1 MEELTR
7 QQEAKIAELAIHHAS
22 VSVEPL
28 EDGTVIARGDHKAE
42 IRIDQNGRVSTPD
55 PESAMFR
62 LPVAMLRTMLG
73 DTIMDA
79 ALNEV
84 RGKAYS
90 DHALGRLLDAEIH
103 AWCIARVMEEAKA

>member
-1 MEELTR
+1 MPDITR
-7 QQEAKIAELAIHHAS
+7 DQEAKIAELAVEHAS
-22 VSVEPL
+22 VSVDPQ

-42 IRIDQNGRVSTPD
+42 VRISPDGKVSTPD

-73 DTIMDA
+73 DTVMDA

>member
-1 MEELTR
+1 MEDLSKA
-7 QQEAKIAELAIHHAS
+7 QEAEIAKMAIDHAS
-22 VSVEPL
+22 VSVDPQ

-42 IRIDQNGRVSTPD
+42 VRIDKAGKVTTPD

-73 DTIMDA
+73 DVIMDA